1 MSRTSIKLLSMY
13 ATGMGLYGYYRGYN
27 NLYNSNKYDKQ
38 EKLLTDKIVN
48 GIGGMFWQLNPITQP
63 FLLYG
68 IIRRY
73 EKKILNMKIDKEDY
87 EY

>member
-1 MSRTSIKLLSMY
+1 
-13 ATGMGLYGYYRGYN
+13 
-27 NLYNSNKYDKQ
+27 
-38 EKLLTDKIVN
+38 
-48 GIGGMFWQLNPITQP
+48 MFWQLNPITQP

-73 EKKILNMKIDKEDY
+73 EKRTLGMSFDKEDY